1 MSQPA
6 ASRWRL
12 WASGPE
18 ARDRAL
24 AALVWTGTLAA
35 LFWPLLRGALAGE
48 PRFFDWDVPEQYWP
62 DLVRLCRD
70 LHGSGGI
77 PSWSPHDRGGYPYY
91 ADPQAAPYH
100 PLHWAMCAVAGPD
113 PSLHWATLR
122 VVLGF
127 LVGLVGAHVWLRRT
141 TLGRT
146 PEDLPLSH
154 AASALG
160 AAVLGSAPFL
170 RHNWELNLTLGLAWL
185 PWILWAFDRLLEAPS
200 ARRVSAASLALA
212 LCAWSGSPPALW
224 LTGTFAAGYLLFRV
238 VGLALRDPHA
248 LRPIGFAMLGTAS
261 MTGLLVAVV
270 LIPGQALS
278 ARSVQADHTF
288 SSIVSESLDRADLI
302 ALVTPQPGNHL
313 FLGPVA
319 WLTAGAALWARR
331 TRGVAL
337 ACAAALVLAVLL
349 AMGEHTPVFRWFF
362 DHVPGFDR
370 FRLPHRYEAWLG
382 PLAALTTALGAD
394 VLSGALGREGASR
407 RAPVAWAL
415 TFVLATAHL
424 SLVTLRLD
432 PERHTRSGEI
442 PCRGADDA
450 LAALVRESPDRVFDE
465 FALGCRSGTR
475 LGLHD
480 LRGYQDPLM
489 LHAYERVLSRLADRP
504 ALLRQYGVRH
514 VLTSPHFLHGWDH
527 HYLPRP
533 EILAS
538 LPGARTI
545 AVDGTRRVIDLGPPV
560 PRAYVVP
567 DDSVIEVSS
576 REEALERVSL
586 LAPSAIAVVETGD
599 SDLVSRDAPEANP
612 PWSPFAVAAGITLD
626 DPDPDTVVASLS
638 HTPAGVLVL
647 NDVYDVGWIAEVDGQ
662 RAGVLRVNAL
672 VRGVRVPEGAREV
685 VLRFAPMDGR
695 STRVLWALGWL
706 LALLGLAVPERKRS
720 T

>member
-1 MSQPA
+1 MSQPG

-12 WASGPE
+12 WPTNPE
-18 ARDRAL
+18 AWDWAL
-24 AALVWTGTLAA
+24 AALVWTGSLTV
-35 LFWPLLRGALAGE
+35 LFWPLVRGALAGE

-70 LHGSGGI
+70 LHGTDGI
-77 PSWSPHDRGGYPYY
+77 PYWSPHDRGGYPYY

-100 PLHWAMCAVAGPD
+100 PLHWAICAAAGPD

-127 LVGLVGAHVWLRRT
+127 LIGLVGAHVWLRQT
-141 TLGRT
+141 SLGRGPDDPT
-146 PEDLPLSH
+146 ASH

-224 LTGTFAAGYLLFRV
+224 LTGTFAAGYLLFRL

-248 LRPIGFAMLGTAS
+248 LRPIGFALLGTAS
-261 MTGLLVAVV
+261 ITGLLVAVI

-288 SSIVSESLDRADLI
+288 TSLAAESLDLDDLV

-313 FLGPVA
+313 FLGPVV
-319 WLTAGAALWARR
+319 WLTAGAALSARR
-331 TRGVAL
+331 SRGVVL
-337 ACAAALVLAVLL
+337 ACAAVAGLAVLL
-349 AMGEHTPVFRWFF
+349 ALGEHTPVFRYAF
-362 DHVPGFDR
+362 DHVPGVDR

-382 PLAALTTALGAD
+382 PVAALTTALGGD
-394 VLSGALGREGASR
+394 VLAAALGRE
-407 RAPVAWAL
+407 RAPQRAAIAWAL
-415 TFVLATAHL
+415 SFVLGATHL
-424 SLVTLRLD
+424 SLVTTRLD
-432 PERHTRSGEI
+432 AERHTRSGEV
-442 PCRGADDA
+442 PCRGADDS
-450 LAALVRESPDRVFDE
+450 LAALVRQSPDRVFDE

-475 LGLHD
+475 LGLRD

-489 LHAYERVLSRLADRP
+489 LHAYERVLSRLAERP
-504 ALLRQYGVRH
+504 SLLRQYGVRH
-514 VLTSPHFLHGWDH
+514 ALTSPHFLHGWDH

-538 LPGARTI
+538 LPGARTL
-545 AVDGTRRVIDLGPPV
+545 AVDGARRVIDLGPPV

-567 DDSVIEVSS
+567 DASVLEVGT
-576 REEALERVSL
+576 REEALERVAF
-586 LAPSAIAVVETGD
+586 LAPSPMAVIETGEG
-599 SDLVSRDAPEANP
+599 DLVSREHVDASPASSAEA
-612 PWSPFAVAAGITLD
+612 FVVGIAIA
-626 DPDPDTVVASLS
+626 DPDPDTVVVSLS
-638 HTPAGVLVL
+638 DTPAGVLVV
-647 NDVYDVGWIAEVDGQ
+647 NDVHDVGWIAEVDGQ
-662 RAGVLRVNAL
+662 PAEVQRVNAL

-685 VLRFAPMDGR
+685 VLRFAPQDGR
-695 STRVLWALGWL
+695 STRTLWVLGWL